1 VQSLAVE
8 RNRPA
13 AAAAVQNLAVV
24 AGIHLAVVALA
35 AGIHLAELVAVAL
48 ADSVNGYSL
57 A

>member
-1 VQSLAVE
+1 MQSLAVE

>member
-1 VQSLAVE
+1 MQSPAVE
-8 RNRPA
+8 RNRLA
-13 AAAAVQNLAVV
+13 DAVQNLAVV

-48 ADSVNGYSL
+48 AGWASEYIQ